1 MTEEKT
7 KIISYKE
14 LISEKFMRLNILEE
28 HISKNLRDIKRVHK
42 ELLELI
48 KDYKDSNDRS

>member
-1 MTEEKT
+1 MIEEK
-7 KIISYKE
+7 KEIIIYKE

-48 KDYKDSNDRS
+48 KDYKDSNDRF

>member
-7 KIISYKE
+7 EIISYKE

-42 ELLELI
+42 ELLELL
-48 KDYKDSNDRS
+48 KDYKNSNDRS

>member
-1 MTEEKT
+1 MTDEK
-7 KIISYKE
+7 KEIIAYGE
-14 LISEKFMRLNILEE
+14 LIKEKFMRLNILEE

>member
-1 MTEEKT
+1 MIEEKT
-7 KIISYKE
+7 EIIAYGE
-14 LISEKFMRLNILEE
+14 LIKEKFMRLNILED

>member
-48 KDYKDSNDRS
+48 KDYKDSNDRF